1 MPTVTAPAD
10 LRLRFDLAALPRWI
24 AHARSGGV
32 TGVDAHRG
40 LRESWLARPRTF
52 LEDIIWPQLD
62 WLAANDLPL
71 ALCWDHPYGTNVD
84 EKMDFDARLEA
95 LANPLLRTWCD
106 AVPAMIEEVA
116 LVTDYLLIYAGT
128 LPGDEDMVAARKAG
142 RTVYAQRIMGS
153 LEDYRGADSVAF
165 DQVCQLRG
173 DEPMF
178 RDLQRIRRWLGKPCW
193 AESRP
198 REDTISWA
206 TAGWGFI
213 FQDTHLFMTGRE
225 WYSLSALRSVFPQCP
240 IARMTIGV
248 PKSPNHIDPSTG
260 EPWTS
265 HTWGDHSTRRILAD
279 GDSVVRDWRG
289 ALRSGMRRQDFE

>member
-1 MPTVTAPAD
+1 MTTLEH
-10 LRLRFDLAALPRWI
+10 LRHRDVPKWMG
-24 AHARSGGV
+24 HARSAGV
-32 TGVDAHRG
+32 TGVDEHRG

-52 LEDIIWPQLD
+52 LEDIVWPQLD

-71 ALCWDHPYGTNVD
+71 ALVWDHPYGTNVD

-95 LANPLLRTWCD
+95 QKNSLLWCWNEH
-106 AVPAMIEEVA
+106 VPAMIEEVA
-116 LVTDYLLIYAGT
+116 LVTDYLCVYGGT
-128 LPGDEDMVAARKAG
+128 LPGDADMVAARKAG

-153 LEDYRGADSVAF
+153 LEDYHAADSIAF
-165 DQVCQLRG
+165 DQVCQLKPSEG
-173 DEPMF
+173 MF
-178 RDLQRIRRWLGKPCW
+178 KDLQRIRRWFGKPCW

-198 REDTISWA
+198 REDTIAWA
-206 TAGWGFI
+206 ADGWGFM

-225 WYSLSALRSVFPQCP
+225 WYSLPALRIVFRQCP

-260 EPWTS
+260 LPWTAPM
-265 HTWGDHSTRRILAD
+265 WGDYSTRRILRD

-289 ALRSGMRRQDFE
+289 PARAGMRRRDFQ